1 MSDRMRGRVT
11 IPTDVDVV
19 PETLELVKRWGADAI
34 RDCDG
39 TEYPEELRNVDA
51 KVYSTYYTTRK
62 DNEWAK
68 AHPEEI
74 QQMYIMTPFYNA
86 EGGTLRIHLMNHLY
100 PDMLAVNSRDDIKK
114 WWEVIDRTTG
124 EIISFAETAGQGGEG
139 APKEEAGE
147 CAAGREEAVSET
159 VWRYEEEAGDVVIDG
174 AKDFH
179 DYTVSF
185 LAYIMWDPVHMYNA
199 VTNDWKGVEKQ
210 ITFDVRQP
218 KTKAFSMERLRR
230 YIAENP
236 HIDVIRYTTF
246 FHQFTLI
253 FDEFAREKYVD
264 WYGYSASVSPYI
276 LKQFEREA
284 GYPFRPEYIIDQGY
298 MNNTYRVPSKEFLDF
313 QAFQRREVAKLAKEM
328 VDITHECGKEAMMFL
343 GDHWIGMEPFMDEF
357 KSIGLDAVVGSVGN
371 GATLRLISD
380 IEGVK
385 YTEGRFLPYFFPDTF
400 HEGGDPVK
408 EAKVNWVTARRAIL
422 RKPID
427 RIGYGGYLK
436 LAMEFP
442 EFIDYVEEVC
452 KEFRLLYENI
462 KGTTPHCVKRA
473 AVLNS
478 WGRMR
483 AWGNHM
489 VHHALYYKQN
499 YSYAGII
506 EALSGAPFDVKFISF
521 DDIRENPSVLD
532 DIDVILNVGDA
543 YTAYTGGENW
553 KDERIVTAVKRFVH
567 RGGGFIGVGEPA
579 AYQWQ
584 GRFFQLSS
592 VLGVEEETGFTLNV
606 DKYNWDEHTHFI
618 TEDCQG
624 EIDFGEGKKNIFA
637 LDGTTV
643 ICQRDKEVQLAV
655 NTFGEGRGVYISGL
669 PYSFENSRLLYR
681 AILWASGAEDELK
694 RWFSSNYNVEV
705 HAYIKNGKYCVVNNT
720 YEPQSTTV
728 YKGDGT
734 SFKLELEAN
743 EIVWYEI

>member
-1 MSDRMRGRVT
+1 MLMRDCTGGRVT

-39 TEYPEELRNVDA
+39 TDYPEELKNVDA

-68 AHPEEI
+68 ANPDEI
-74 QQMYIMTPFYNA
+74 QQMYIMTPFYTA
-86 EGGTLRIHLMNHLY
+86 VESHLSIHLMNHLY
-100 PDMLAVNSRDDIKK
+100 PDMLKVNDHDDITR

-124 EIISFAETAGQGGEG
+124 
-139 APKEEAGE
+139 
-147 CAAGREEAVSET
+147 
-159 VWRYEEEAGDVVIDG
+159 DVVPTDEWSYDPESGNVMIHN
-174 AKDFH
+174 AREFH

-199 VTNDWKGVEKQ
+199 VTNGWTNFEKQ

-218 KTKAFSMERLRR
+218 KTHQYSMERLRK
-230 YIAENP
+230 YIADNP

-253 FDEFAREKYVD
+253 FDELAREKYVD

-276 LKQFEREA
+276 LEQFEKEV
-284 GYPFRPEYIIDQGY
+284 GYKFRPEYIIDQGY
-298 MNNTYRVPSKEFLDF
+298 MNNTYRIPSKEFKDF
-313 QAFQRREVAKLAKEM
+313 MAFQRREVAKLAKEM

-343 GDHWIGMEPFMDEF
+343 GDHWIGTEPFMDEF
-357 KSIGLDAVVGSVGN
+357 KGIGLDAVVGSVGN
-371 GATLRLISD
+371 GSTLRLISD

-385 YTEGRFLPYFFPDTF
+385 YTEGRLLPYFFPDTF

-408 EAKVNWVTARRAIL
+408 EAKINWVTARRAIL

-436 LAMEFP
+436 LAMQFP
-442 EFIDYVEEVC
+442 EFIDYVESVC
-452 KEFRLLYENI
+452 NEFRTLYSNI
-462 KGTTPHCVKRA
+462 KGTTPYCIKKV
-473 AVLNS
+473 AVLNC
-478 WGRMR
+478 WGKAR

-489 VHHALYYKQN
+489 VHHAIYYKQN
-499 YSYAGII
+499 YSYAGVI
-506 EALSGAPFDVKFISF
+506 EVLSGAPFDVRFISF
-521 DDIRENPSVLD
+521 DDIRSNPDMLD

-543 YTAYTGGENW
+543 DTAYTGGENW
-553 KDERIVTAVKRFVH
+553 TDPVIVAAVKRFIY

-579 AYQWQ
+579 AHQYE
-584 GRFFQLSS
+584 GHFFQLAS
-592 VLGVEEETGFTLNV
+592 VMGVEKETGFTLNV
-606 DKYNWDEHTHFI
+606 DKYNWEEHDHFI
-618 TEDCQG
+618 TEDCKG
-624 EIDFGEGKKNIFA
+624 EIDFGEGKKNIYA
-637 LDGTTV
+637 LDGTTILV
-643 ICQRDKEVQLAV
+643 QREKEVQLAV
-655 NTFGEGRGVYISGL
+655 NEFGKGRCVYISGL

-681 AILWASGAEDELK
+681 SIIWSSHNENNLYK
-694 RWFSSNYNVEV
+694 WFSTNYNVEV
-705 HAYIKNGKYCVVNNT
+705 HAFVKNGKYCVVNNT
-720 YEPQSTTV
+720 YESQSTTV

-734 SFKLELEAN
+734 SFELELKAN
-743 EIVWYEI
+743 EIIWYEI